1 MFYLYTRKRNRG
13 AMIQHH
19 LNKMN
24 KKVVGKF
31 NIKGKLYHTIYATA
45 ITAGCK
51 SLILYRKEQLYME
64 ISIDNSYLNE
74 LEQRGN
80 YGTIRK
86 H

>member
-1 MFYLYTRKRNRG
+1 MFYLYMRKSNRRV
-13 AMIQHH
+13 MVQHH
-19 LNKMN
+19 LN

-31 NIKGKLYHTIYATA
+31 NRKGKVYHTIYATA
-45 ITAGCK
+45 ITAGHK
-51 SLILYRKEQLYME
+51 SLILYRKEQLYMKR
-64 ISIDNSYLNE
+64 SIDNSYLNE

>member
-13 AMIQHH
+13 VIIQYH
-19 LNKMN
+19 L
-24 KKVVGKF
+24 KKVVGEF
-31 NIKGKLYHTIYATA
+31 NIKGKIYHTIYATA

>member
-1 MFYLYTRKRNRG
+1 MFYLYTRKSNMG
-13 AMIQHH
+13 VMIQHH
-19 LNKMN
+19 LN

-31 NIKGKLYHTIYATA
+31 NRKGKVYHTIYATA
-45 ITAGCK
+45 ITAGHK
-51 SLILYRKEQLYME
+51 SLILYRKEQLYMKR
-64 ISIDNSYLNE
+64 SIDNSYLNE

>member
-1 MFYLYTRKRNRG
+1 MIENRN
-13 AMIQHH
+13 
-19 LNKMN
+19 NKTEVSHSVRR

-31 NIKGKLYHTIYATA
+31 NRKGKIYHTIYATA

>member
-1 MFYLYTRKRNRG
+1 MCYLYMRKSNRRV
-13 AMIQHH
+13 MVQHH
-19 LNKMN
+19 LN

-31 NIKGKLYHTIYATA
+31 NRKGKIYHTIYATA

>member
-19 LNKMN
+19 LNK
-24 KKVVGKF
+24 KVVGKF
-31 NIKGKLYHTIYATA
+31 NRKGKIYHTIYATA

-51 SLILYRKEQLYME
+51 SLMLYRKEQLYME